1 MDFILLVWI
10 VAAMILACYKIMEK
24 DNKKKNLQRGVQQGP
39 AEESVQQNAVHE
51 GKGETSS
58 SDNQD
63 TMQSPLLLI
72 NLLGMLKATW
82 LIDEPKSLT
91 VVATDSKTL
100 NDTTAIRNWQLLKP
114 LLEQEDAECVT
125 YVVGYEKERVC
136 LTLTRQEEDEKMA
149 CFLIECRAKGVDF
162 EKCIWHDKRSQAERL
177 AEYRYMA
184 DEEGKETEPTPA
196 QEDNDGQSEQP
207 WACHLYWGK
216 KAFLEEKFL
225 NAIDELE
232 KAFEM
237 MQTNFLQMD
246 EEQQLAFLE
255 VIRMLGNSYFQLGF
269 HKQAFFYLS
278 VFENIDNL
286 TLRGEFIHALVASP
300 DYRAFS
306 IIDRQ
311 IEASYEWM
319 MRNRGHENYG
329 EVYTY
334 MEFTLQRS
342 MVQLCINRGMLERA
356 EMTLTMMTNEGNRD
370 FVEEYRE
377 RIRQLR
383 EKQSNQ

>member
-1 MDFILLVWI
+1 M
-10 VAAMILACYKIMEK
+10 
-24 DNKKKNLQRGVQQGP
+24 
-39 AEESVQQNAVHE
+39 
-51 GKGETSS
+51 
-58 SDNQD
+58 
-63 TMQSPLLLI
+63 
-72 NLLGMLKATW
+72 
-82 LIDEPKSLT
+82 
-91 VVATDSKTL
+91 KT
-100 NDTTAIRNWQLLKP
+100 
-114 LLEQEDAECVT
+114 
-125 YVVGYEKERVC
+125 
-136 LTLTRQEEDEKMA
+136 
-149 CFLIECRAKGVDF
+149 
-162 EKCIWHDKRSQAERL
+162 
-177 AEYRYMA
+177 
-184 DEEGKETEPTPA
+184 
-196 QEDNDGQSEQP
+196 
-207 WACHLYWGK
+207 
-216 KAFLEEKFL
+216 
-225 NAIDELE
+225 
-232 KAFEM
+232 
-237 MQTNFLQMD
+237 MD

>member
-1 MDFILLVWI
+1 
-10 VAAMILACYKIMEK
+10 
-24 DNKKKNLQRGVQQGP
+24 
-39 AEESVQQNAVHE
+39 
-51 GKGETSS
+51 
-58 SDNQD
+58 
-63 TMQSPLLLI
+63 
-72 NLLGMLKATW
+72 
-82 LIDEPKSLT
+82 
-91 VVATDSKTL
+91 
-100 NDTTAIRNWQLLKP
+100 
-114 LLEQEDAECVT
+114 
-125 YVVGYEKERVC
+125 
-136 LTLTRQEEDEKMA
+136 
-149 CFLIECRAKGVDF
+149 
-162 EKCIWHDKRSQAERL
+162 
-177 AEYRYMA
+177 
-184 DEEGKETEPTPA
+184 
-196 QEDNDGQSEQP
+196 
-207 WACHLYWGK
+207 
-216 KAFLEEKFL
+216 
-225 NAIDELE
+225 
-232 KAFEM
+232 
-237 MQTNFLQMD
+237 MD

-286 TLRGEFIHALVASP
+286 TLRGEFIHALVASS

-370 FVEEYRE
+370 FVEEYRK